1 MKSHYGKSRDRHGR
15 NARATREVPRLRVG
29 LLWLVALAGCQS
41 HPQVSAHID
50 TVNAEYRQ
58 LEDYVYCL
66 EDENA
71 RLQLQLDAVAA
82 GRVAD
87 PAAAGG
93 SPRGGPFRS
102 RPERLPRGGAAPAAP
117 ADEPQ
122 IEVPGS
128 SSAAPAQPE
137 RIRPAG
143 GEKPIA
149 MAETPKAPAD
159 TKITHVTLSPLF
171 TGGADFDGHPGDEGL
186 CIVIEPRNSGEE
198 FVPEA
203 GPISIVVLDPSREGE
218 AARVARWD
226 FDMSAARQ
234 KLANSGAASGIK
246 LELPWPAT
254 PPEANRLH
262 LFVRYETADGR
273 KLQTDREIFLT
284 PPGQI
289 SNRWTP
295 RTAQRQRPAAAVAQ
309 ASAVEGVKVEGSSNS
324 DSRGLAALDPSHPA
338 VGQSKSVEAAPPASL
353 SGEES
358 APRTSRPNWSPHR

>member
-1 MKSHYGKSRDRHGR
+1 MRPLQSIVCL
-15 NARATREVPRLRVG
+15 A
-29 LLWLVALAGCQS
+29 LLALAGCQS
-41 HPQVSAHID
+41 HPHVNAHID

-71 RLQLQLDAVAA
+71 RLQQQLDALAA
-82 GRVAD
+82 ARTPE
-87 PAAAGG
+87 PAAAPGAT
-93 SPRGGPFRS
+93 RGGLFRN
-102 RPERLPRGGAAPAAP
+102 RPERVPRGGATPAAP

-122 IEVPGS
+122 IDVPGS
-128 SSAAPAQPE
+128 SSPAPATSPPE
-137 RIRPAG
+137 QIRPAG

-149 MAETPKAPAD
+149 AAEPPAKPAD
-159 TKITHVTLSPLF
+159 TKITHITLSPLF

-186 CIVIEPRNSGEE
+186 CIVIEPRNAGDQY
-198 FVPEA
+198 VPEA

-226 FDMSAARQ
+226 FDLSAARQ
-234 KLANSGAASGIK
+234 KLANSGAAAGIK

-254 PPEANRLH
+254 PPDANRLH

-273 KLQTDREIFLT
+273 KLQTDREVFLT

-295 RTAQRQRPAAAVAQ
+295 RTAQRQRPAEAVAQ
-309 ASAVEGVKVEGSSNS
+309 ASAQSAATSIDSPPTPDLRDHRSAAVPATP
-324 DSRGLAALDPSHPA
+324 DSRPT
-338 VGQSKSVEAAPPASL
+338 VQSAPPAAL
-353 SGEES
+353 SGDES
-358 APRTSRPNWSPHR
+358 APRASRPNWLPHR